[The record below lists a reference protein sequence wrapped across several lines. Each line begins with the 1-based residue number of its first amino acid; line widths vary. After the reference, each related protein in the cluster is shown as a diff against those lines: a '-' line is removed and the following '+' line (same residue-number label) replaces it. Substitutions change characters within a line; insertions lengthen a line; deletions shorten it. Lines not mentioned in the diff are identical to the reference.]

1 MRAYLKLPE
10 LKALIDATR
19 HPRDRLIIRLLYQ
32 TGLRVGELFAL
43 KIADVDFEL
52 GELSI
57 RHAKRHPEGRKVPLV
72 DEFTLALLSE
82 YIGMR
87 MGEPEAPLFL
97 SSRRGPLSR
106 RALEHMVER
115 CGVRAGLDADKRH
128 PHALRH
134 THAVYA
140 LKAGIDL
147 RTLQQNLGHSTIA
160 TTALYLGLDIDDRK
174 EIYAAHPLPLT
185 EIEQPDVVGG
195 APDIV
200 DGTHEVIE
208 APRAAGERPDEEA
221 RFEASFELLE

>member
-1 MRAYLKLPE
+1 MRKYLKLPE
-10 LKALIDATR
+10 LRALMDATR
-19 HPRDRLIIRLLYQ
+19 HPRDRLLIRMMYQ
-32 TGLRVGELFAL
+32 TGLRVGEIAAL
-43 KIADVDFEL
+43 KIGDVDFSL
-52 GELSI
+52 GEITI
-57 RHAKRHPEGRKVPLV
+57 RQAKRHAEGRVVPLT

-87 MGEPEAPLFL
+87 MGQPEAPLFL

-106 RALEHMVER
+106 RALEHMVEK
-115 CGVRAGLDADKRH
+115 CGKRAGLEAGKAH

-147 RTLQQNLGHSTIA
+147 RTLQQNLGHSTIS

-185 EIEQPDVVGG
+185 EPHEQAVVQAAVAIVEDLPDS
-195 APDIV
+195 PHHD
-200 DGTHEVIE
+200 
-208 APRAAGERPDEEA
+208 EA
-221 RFEASFELLE
+221 RFEASFELLG

>member
-10 LKALIDATR
+10 LKALMDATR
-19 HPRDRLIIRLLYQ
+19 HPRDRLIIRMMYQ
-32 TGLRVGELFAL
+32 TGLRVGELAAL
-43 KIADVDFEL
+43 KIADIDFEL

-57 RHAKRHPEGRKVPLV
+57 RQAKWHPEGRKVPLV

-87 MGEPEAPLFL
+87 MSEPEAPLFL
-97 SSRRGPLSR
+97 SSRRGPISR

-115 CGVRAGLDADKRH
+115 CGIRAGLEAGKAH

-140 LKAGIDL
+140 LKSGIDL

-185 EIEQPDVVGG
+185 ELDKPLVVDKDVGIEDDDVDVTKDLPD
-195 APDIV
+195 PP
-200 DGTHEVIE
+200 HH
-208 APRAAGERPDEEA
+208 DES
-221 RFEASFELLE
+221 RFEASFELSS

>member
-1 MRAYLKLPE
+1 MRKYLKLPE
-10 LKALIDATR
+10 LRALMDATR
-19 HPRDRLIIRLLYQ
+19 HPRDRLLIRMMYQ
-32 TGLRVGELFAL
+32 TGLRVGEIAAL
-43 KIADVDFEL
+43 KIGDVDFSL
-52 GELSI
+52 GEI
-57 RHAKRHPEGRKVPLV
+57 TIQQAKRHAEGRVVPLT

-106 RALEHMVER
+106 RALEHMVEK
-115 CGVRAGLDADKRH
+115 CGKRAGLEAGKAH

-140 LKAGIDL
+140 LKSGIDL
-147 RTLQQNLGHSTIA
+147 RTLQQNLGHSTIS

-185 EIEQPDVVGG
+185 EQHDFP
-195 APDIV
+195 
-200 DGTHEVIE
+200 
-208 APRAAGERPDEEA
+208 AGEREVVVGHTDSDPHDVVLGDEG
-221 RFEASFELLE
+221 RFEASFELLG